1 MMRSLLHLIK
11 SGLEETILVYF
22 WGVEL
27 PFDKTLFIKALSS
40 GTIIWRKHTLERML
54 VRGIERAEVLE
65 VFEKG
70 EAIQRYEYDKPFP
83 STLMLGFPNS
93 RPIHVVVSFDEIQ
106 GEIFVITAYEP
117 DLTIFEPDFKT
128 KR

>member
-1 MMRSLLHLIK
+1 M
-11 SGLEETILVYF
+11 
-22 WGVEL
+22 EL
-27 PFDKTLFIKALSS
+27 PFDKTLFRQALSD
-40 GTIIWRKHTLERML
+40 GNIIWRKHTLERML
-54 VRGIERAEVLE
+54 ARGISRVEVLDVLENGE
-65 VFEKG
+65 V
-70 EAIQRYEYDKPFP
+70 IQRYEYDKPFP
-83 STLMLGFPNS
+83 SALLLGFPNS